1 MRVRQR
7 HTLRRAVVAIGLVAL
22 TLEAFGCK
30 AKPVEWA
37 ELGQG
42 NQGHRQQQR
51 QARVRIEPQTNR
63 DVADLSP
70 NDVVQIMRRVGFTDD
85 QILALGRNLR
95 DALFQSGGARVMDGK
110 EVEALIRVNGT
121 QIYIGSR
128 TRGNFIYD
136 LGYGQFLTPGGR

>member
-1 MRVRQR
+1 MRIRQE
-7 HTLRRAVVAIGLVAL
+7 HTLRRATVAIVLVVLA
-22 TLEAFGCK
+22 LEAFGCK

-42 NQGHRQQQR
+42 SQGHQQQR
-51 QARVRIEPQTNR
+51 QPTIRIEAQANR

-70 NDVVQIMRRVGFTDD
+70 NDVVQIMRRIGFTDE
-85 QILALGRNLR
+85 QILALGTSLR
-95 DALFQSGGARVMDGK
+95 DALFQSGGAKVIDGK
-110 EVEALIRVNGT
+110 EVEALVRVNGT

-136 LGYGQFLTPGGR
+136 LGYGQFLTPGGSR